1 MLKRF
6 DNYDE
11 LYNSFKWFIPE
22 HYNIASDTIEK
33 FANTERIALK
43 HVLDDGNHE
52 EFSFK
57 YLNQKSNQLANVL
70 DSVSLKDDDRVG
82 IILGQCPETI
92 LSHMACFKS
101 GKISIPLFSLFGDDA
116 LLFRLKDSGA
126 TTVICDNLSLEKILR
141 INEFLPCLK
150 NIISINRLKS
160 DNKIL
165 SFYELIHNAS
175 DEYKNVESK
184 SNDPALIIYTSG
196 TTGDPKGALL
206 PHKVLLGHIP
216 GVEMPH
222 EFLTSN
228 TPVTD
233 CFWTPA
239 DWAWIGG
246 LFDVLMPSL
255 FFGIPVISYRSSKF
269 DPEFTFN
276 LLEKQNIKNTFI
288 PPTALKMMK
297 SFNQN
302 IERKNLKLRT
312 LGSGGEALG
321 EELLKWGKEILN
333 VGINE
338 FYGQTECNL
347 TISNCGLIMK
357 QKLGSIGKPVPGHN
371 VRLVNKEGN
380 FIKKENEEGEIVV
393 KSNSPATF
401 LGYWNNKIETEKKII
416 DGWLHTGDYAT
427 LDEQGYFYFKGRKDD
442 LINSSGYRI
451 GPSEIENTIL
461 SIDEVEMAAVVGVP
475 DDLRG
480 QIIKAVIVPRNK
492 TYIDSQNP
500 ELKDKIKNKVKN
512 KLAAHEYPRIIEFVN
527 ELPLTTTGKIK
538 RNIIREKHLR
548 KINERKI

>member
-11 LYNSFKWFIPE
+11 LYNSFRWSIPE
-22 HYNIASDTIEK
+22 NYNIASDTIDK
-33 FANTERIALK
+33 FSNSERIALK
-43 HVLDDGNHE
+43 HVLDDGNCN
-52 EFSFK
+52 EFTFK
-57 YLNQKSNQLANVL
+57 YLQQKSNQLANVL
-70 DSVSLKDDDRVG
+70 DHLSLKNDDRVG

-126 TTVICDNLSLEKILR
+126 STVICDDLSIEKIKR

-150 NIISINRLKS
+150 NIISINRKKS
-160 DNKIL
+160 DATVL
-165 SFYELIHNAS
+165 SFYELISNAS
-175 DEYKNVESK
+175 DKYKNVESK

-222 EFLTSN
+222 EFLTSSH
-228 TPVTD
+228 PVTD

-246 LFDVLMPSL
+246 LFDVLMPAL
-255 FFGIPVISYRSSKF
+255 YFGIPIISYRSSKF
-269 DPEFTFN
+269 DPEFTFT
-276 LLEKQNIKNTFI
+276 LLEKYEVKNTFI

-302 IERKNLKLRT
+302 LKRKNLKLRT
-312 LGSGGEALG
+312 LGSGGESLG
-321 EELLKWGKEILN
+321 QELLKWGKEIFD

-347 TISNCGLIMK
+347 TVSNCGLIMK

-371 VRLVNKEGN
+371 VELMNKEGG
-380 FIKKENEEGEIVV
+380 FIKDENEEGEIVV
-393 KSNSPATF
+393 NSSSPSTF
-401 LGYWNNKIETEKKII
+401 LGYWNNKSETEKKII

-427 LDEQGYFYFKGRKDD
+427 LDEEGYFYFKGRKDD

-480 QIIKAVIVPRNK
+480 QVVKAVIVPKNK
-492 TYIDSQNP
+492 FYIDSQNL
-500 ELKDKIKNKVKN
+500 ELKDKIKNKVKD
-512 KLAAHEYPRIIEFVN
+512 KLSAHEYPRIIEFVS

-538 RNIIREKHLR
+538 RNIIRENHL
-548 KINERKI
+548 KENK

>member
-11 LYNSFKWFIPE
+11 LYNSFRWSIPE
-22 HYNIASDTIEK
+22 NYNIASDTIDK
-33 FANTERIALK
+33 FSNSERIALK
-43 HVLDDGNHE
+43 HVLDDGNCN
-52 EFSFK
+52 EFTFK
-57 YLNQKSNQLANVL
+57 YLQQKSNQLANVL
-70 DSVSLKDDDRVG
+70 DHLSLKNDDRVG

-126 TTVICDNLSLEKILR
+126 STVICDDLSIEKIKR

-150 NIISINRLKS
+150 NIISINRKKS
-160 DNKIL
+160 DDTVL
-165 SFYELIHNAS
+165 SFYELISNAS
-175 DEYKNVESK
+175 DKYKNVESK

-222 EFLTSN
+222 EFLASSH
-228 TPVTD
+228 PGTD

-246 LFDVLMPSL
+246 LFDVLMPAL
-255 FFGIPVISYRSSKF
+255 YFGIPIISYRSSKF
-269 DPEFTFN
+269 DPEFTFT
-276 LLEKQNIKNTFI
+276 LLEKYEVKNTFI

-302 IERKNLKLRT
+302 LKRKNLKLRT
-312 LGSGGEALG
+312 LGSGGESLG
-321 EELLKWGKEILN
+321 QELLKWGKEIFD

-347 TISNCGLIMK
+347 TVSNCGLIMK

-371 VRLVNKEGN
+371 VELMNKEGG
-380 FIKKENEEGEIVV
+380 FIKDENEEGEIVV
-393 KSNSPATF
+393 NSSSPSTF
-401 LGYWNNKIETEKKII
+401 LGYWNNKSETEKKII

-427 LDEQGYFYFKGRKDD
+427 LDEEGYFYFKGRKDD

-480 QIIKAVIVPRNK
+480 QVVKAVIVPKNK
-492 TYIDSQNP
+492 FYIDSQNL
-500 ELKDKIKNKVKN
+500 ELKDKIKNKVKD
-512 KLAAHEYPRIIEFVN
+512 KLSAHEYPRIIEFVS

-538 RNIIREKHLR
+538 RNIIRENHL
-548 KINERKI
+548 KENK

>member
-11 LYNSFKWFIPE
+11 LYSSFRWSIPE
-22 HYNIASDTIEK
+22 NYNIASDTIDK
-33 FANTERIALK
+33 FSNSERIALK
-43 HVLDDGNHE
+43 HVLDDGNCN
-52 EFSFK
+52 EFTFK
-57 YLNQKSNQLANVL
+57 YLQQKSNQLANVL
-70 DSVSLKDDDRVG
+70 DHLSFKNDDRVG

-126 TTVICDNLSLEKILR
+126 STVICDDLSIEKIKR

-150 NIISINRLKS
+150 NIISINRKKS
-160 DNKIL
+160 DAKVL
-165 SFYELIHNAS
+165 SFYELISNAS
-175 DEYKNVESK
+175 DKYKNVESK

-222 EFLTSN
+222 EFLTSSH
-228 TPVTD
+228 PVTD

-246 LFDVLMPSL
+246 LFDVLMPAL

-269 DPEFTFN
+269 DPEFTFT
-276 LLEKQNIKNTFI
+276 LLEKYEVKNTFI

-302 IERKNLKLRT
+302 FKGKNLKLRT
-312 LGSGGEALG
+312 LGSGGESLG
-321 EELLKWGKEILN
+321 QELLKWGKEIFD

-371 VRLVNKEGN
+371 VRLMNKEGS
-380 FIKKENEEGEIVV
+380 FINDENEEGEIVV
-393 KSNSPATF
+393 NSSSPSTF
-401 LGYWNNKIETEKKII
+401 LGYWNNKSETEKKII

-427 LDEQGYFYFKGRKDD
+427 LDEDGYFYFKGRKDD

-451 GPSEIENTIL
+451 GPGEIENTIL

-480 QIIKAVIVPRNK
+480 QIVKAVIVPKNK
-492 TYIDSQNP
+492 FYINNQNL
-500 ELKDKIKNKVKN
+500 ELKDKIKNKVKD
-512 KLAAHEYPRIIEFVN
+512 KLAAHEYPRIIEFVY

-538 RNIIREKHLR
+538 RNIIRENHL
-548 KINERKI
+548 KENK

>member
-43 HVLDDGNHE
+43 HVLDDGNHK

-312 LGSGGEALG
+312 LGSGGESLG

-393 KSNSPATF
+393 KSTSPTTF
-401 LGYWNNKIETEKKII
+401 LGYWNNDIETEKKII

>member
-11 LYNSFKWFIPE
+11 LYSSFRWSIPE
-22 HYNIASDTIEK
+22 NYNIASDTIDK
-33 FANTERIALK
+33 FSNSERIALK
-43 HVLDDGNHE
+43 HVLDDGNCN
-52 EFSFK
+52 EFTFK
-57 YLNQKSNQLANVL
+57 YLQQKSNQLANVL
-70 DSVSLKDDDRVG
+70 DHLSFKNDDRVG

-126 TTVICDNLSLEKILR
+126 STVICDDLSIEKIKR

-150 NIISINRLKS
+150 NIISINRKKS
-160 DNKIL
+160 DAKVL
-165 SFYELIHNAS
+165 SFYELISNAS
-175 DEYKNVESK
+175 DKYKNVESK

-222 EFLTSN
+222 EFLTSSH
-228 TPVTD
+228 PVTD

-246 LFDVLMPSL
+246 LFDVLMPAL

-269 DPEFTFN
+269 DPEFTFS
-276 LLEKQNIKNTFI
+276 LLEKYEVKNSFI

-302 IERKNLKLRT
+302 FKGKNLKLRT
-312 LGSGGEALG
+312 LGSGGESLG
-321 EELLKWGKEILN
+321 QELLKWGKEIFD

-371 VRLVNKEGN
+371 VRLMNKEGS
-380 FIKKENEEGEIVV
+380 FINDENEEGEIVV
-393 KSNSPATF
+393 NSSSPSTF
-401 LGYWNNKIETEKKII
+401 LGYWNNKSETEKKII

-427 LDEQGYFYFKGRKDD
+427 LDEDGYFYFKGRKDD

-480 QIIKAVIVPRNK
+480 QIVKAVIVPKNK
-492 TYIDSQNP
+492 FYINNQNL
-500 ELKDKIKNKVKN
+500 ELKDKIKNKVKD
-512 KLAAHEYPRIIEFVN
+512 KLAAHEYPRIIEFVY

-538 RNIIREKHLR
+538 RNIIRENHL
-548 KINERKI
+548 KENK

>member
-43 HVLDDGNHE
+43 HVLDDGNHK

-321 EELLKWGKEILN
+321 EELLKWGREILN

-371 VRLVNKEGN
+371 VRLVNKKGN
-380 FIKKENEEGEIVV
+380 FINKENEEGEIVV
-393 KSNSPATF
+393 KSTSPTTF
-401 LGYWNNKIETEKKII
+401 LGYWNNNIETEKKII

-538 RNIIREKHLR
+538 RNIIRENHLR

>member
-11 LYNSFKWFIPE
+11 LYSSFRWSIPE
-22 HYNIASDTIEK
+22 NYNIASDTIDK
-33 FANTERIALK
+33 FSNSERIALK
-43 HVLDDGNHE
+43 HVLDDGNCN
-52 EFSFK
+52 EFTFK
-57 YLNQKSNQLANVL
+57 YLQQISNQLANVL
-70 DSVSLKDDDRVG
+70 DHLSFKNDDRVG

-126 TTVICDNLSLEKILR
+126 STVICDDLSIEKIKR

-150 NIISINRLKS
+150 NIISINRKKS
-160 DNKIL
+160 DAKVL
-165 SFYELIHNAS
+165 SFYELISNAS
-175 DEYKNVESK
+175 DKYKNVESK

-222 EFLTSN
+222 EFLTSSH
-228 TPVTD
+228 PVTD

-246 LFDVLMPSL
+246 LFDVLMPAL

-269 DPEFTFN
+269 DPEFTFT
-276 LLEKQNIKNTFI
+276 LLEKYEVKNTFI

-302 IERKNLKLRT
+302 FKGKNLKLRT
-312 LGSGGEALG
+312 LGSGGESLG
-321 EELLKWGKEILN
+321 QELLKWGKEIFD

-371 VRLVNKEGN
+371 VRLMNKEGS
-380 FIKKENEEGEIVV
+380 FINDENEEGEIVV
-393 KSNSPATF
+393 NSSSPSTF
-401 LGYWNNKIETEKKII
+401 LGYWNNKSETEKKII

-427 LDEQGYFYFKGRKDD
+427 LDEDGYFYFKGRKDD

-480 QIIKAVIVPRNK
+480 QIVKAVIVPKNK
-492 TYIDSQNP
+492 FYINNQNL
-500 ELKDKIKNKVKN
+500 ELKDKIKNKVKD
-512 KLAAHEYPRIIEFVN
+512 KLAAHEYPRIIEFVY

-538 RNIIREKHLR
+538 RNIIRENHL
-548 KINERKI
+548 KENK

>member
-11 LYNSFKWFIPE
+11 LYNSFRWSIPE
-22 HYNIASDTIEK
+22 NYNIASDTIDK
-33 FANTERIALK
+33 FSNSERIALK
-43 HVLDDGNHE
+43 HVLDDGNCN
-52 EFSFK
+52 EFTFK
-57 YLNQKSNQLANVL
+57 YLQQKSNQLANVL
-70 DSVSLKDDDRVG
+70 DHLSLKNDDRVG

-126 TTVICDNLSLEKILR
+126 STVICDDLSIEKIKR

-150 NIISINRLKS
+150 NIISINRKKS
-160 DNKIL
+160 DSKVL
-165 SFYELIHNAS
+165 SFYELISNAS
-175 DEYKNVESK
+175 DKYKNVESK

-196 TTGDPKGALL
+196 TTGEPKGALL

-222 EFLTSN
+222 EFLTS
-228 TPVTD
+228 THPVTD

-246 LFDVLMPSL
+246 LFDVLMPAL

-269 DPEFTFN
+269 DPEFTFT
-276 LLEKQNIKNTFI
+276 LLEKYEVKNSFI

-302 IERKNLKLRT
+302 FKGKNLKLRT
-312 LGSGGEALG
+312 LGSGGESLG
-321 EELLKWGKEILN
+321 QELLKWGKEIFD

-371 VRLVNKEGN
+371 VRLMNKEGS
-380 FIKKENEEGEIVV
+380 FINDENEEGEIVV
-393 KSNSPATF
+393 NSSSPSTF
-401 LGYWNNKIETEKKII
+401 LGYWNNKSETEKKII

-427 LDEQGYFYFKGRKDD
+427 LDEDGYFYFKGRKDD

-480 QIIKAVIVPRNK
+480 QIVKAVIVPKNK
-492 TYIDSQNP
+492 FHINTQNL
-500 ELKDKIKNKVKN
+500 ELKDKIKNKVKD
-512 KLAAHEYPRIIEFVN
+512 KLAAHEYPRIIEFVH

-538 RNIIREKHLR
+538 RNIIRENHL
-548 KINERKI
+548 KENK

>member
-11 LYNSFKWFIPE
+11 LYSSFRWSIPE
-22 HYNIASDTIEK
+22 NYNIASDTIDK
-33 FANTERIALK
+33 FSNSERIALK
-43 HVLDDGNHE
+43 HVLDDGNCN
-52 EFSFK
+52 EFTFK
-57 YLNQKSNQLANVL
+57 YLQQKSNQLANVL
-70 DSVSLKDDDRVG
+70 DHLSFKNDDRVG

-126 TTVICDNLSLEKILR
+126 STVICDDLSIEKIKR

-150 NIISINRLKS
+150 NIISINRKKS
-160 DNKIL
+160 DATVL
-165 SFYELIHNAS
+165 SFYELISNAS
-175 DEYKNVESK
+175 DKYKNVESK

-222 EFLTSN
+222 EFLTSSH
-228 TPVTD
+228 PVTD

-246 LFDVLMPSL
+246 LFDVLMPAL

-269 DPEFTFN
+269 DPEFTFT
-276 LLEKQNIKNTFI
+276 LLEKYEVKNTFI

-302 IERKNLKLRT
+302 FKGKNLKLRT
-312 LGSGGEALG
+312 LGSGGESLG
-321 EELLKWGKEILN
+321 QELLKWGKEIFD

-371 VRLVNKEGN
+371 VRLMNKEGS
-380 FIKKENEEGEIVV
+380 FINDENEEGEIVV
-393 KSNSPATF
+393 NSSSPSTF
-401 LGYWNNKIETEKKII
+401 LGYWNNKSETEKKII

-427 LDEQGYFYFKGRKDD
+427 LDEDGYFYFKGRKDD

-480 QIIKAVIVPRNK
+480 QIVKAVIVPKNK
-492 TYIDSQNP
+492 FYINNQNL
-500 ELKDKIKNKVKN
+500 ELKDKIKNKVKD
-512 KLAAHEYPRIIEFVN
+512 KLAAHEYPRIIEFVY

-538 RNIIREKHLR
+538 RNIIRENHL
-548 KINERKI
+548 KENK

>member
-222 EFLTSN
+222 EFLTSS

-321 EELLKWGKEILN
+321 EELLKWGREILN

-371 VRLVNKEGN
+371 VRLVNKKGN
-380 FIKKENEEGEIVV
+380 FINKENEEGEIVV
-393 KSNSPATF
+393 KSTSPATF
-401 LGYWNNKIETEKKII
+401 LGYWNNNIETEKKII

>member
-11 LYNSFKWFIPE
+11 LYNSFRWSIPE
-22 HYNIASDTIEK
+22 NYNIASDTIDK
-33 FANTERIALK
+33 FSNSERIALK
-43 HVLDDGNHE
+43 HVLDDGNCN
-52 EFSFK
+52 EFTFK
-57 YLNQKSNQLANVL
+57 YLQQKSNQLANVL
-70 DSVSLKDDDRVG
+70 DHLSFKNDDRVG

-126 TTVICDNLSLEKILR
+126 STVICDDLSIEKIKR

-150 NIISINRLKS
+150 NIISINRKKS
-160 DNKIL
+160 DAKVL
-165 SFYELIHNAS
+165 SFYELISNAS
-175 DEYKNVESK
+175 DKYKNVESK

-222 EFLTSN
+222 EFLTSSH
-228 TPVTD
+228 PVTD

-246 LFDVLMPSL
+246 LFDVLMPAL

-269 DPEFTFN
+269 DPEFTFT
-276 LLEKQNIKNTFI
+276 LLEKYEVKNTFI

-302 IERKNLKLRT
+302 FKGKNLKLRT
-312 LGSGGEALG
+312 LGSGGESLG
-321 EELLKWGKEILN
+321 QELLKWGKEIFD

-371 VRLVNKEGN
+371 VRLMNKEGS
-380 FIKKENEEGEIVV
+380 FINDENEEGEIVV
-393 KSNSPATF
+393 NSSSPSTF
-401 LGYWNNKIETEKKII
+401 LGYWNNKSETEKKII

-427 LDEQGYFYFKGRKDD
+427 LDEDGYFYFKGRKDD

-480 QIIKAVIVPRNK
+480 QIVKAVIVPKNK
-492 TYIDSQNP
+492 FYINTQNL
-500 ELKDKIKNKVKN
+500 ELKDKIKNKVKD
-512 KLAAHEYPRIIEFVN
+512 KLAAHEYPRIIEFVY

-538 RNIIREKHLR
+538 RNIIRENHL
-548 KINERKI
+548 KENK

>member
-11 LYNSFKWFIPE
+11 LYSSFRWSIPE
-22 HYNIASDTIEK
+22 NYNIASDTIDK
-33 FANTERIALK
+33 FSNSERIALK
-43 HVLDDGNHE
+43 HVLDDGNCN
-52 EFSFK
+52 EFTFK
-57 YLNQKSNQLANVL
+57 YLQQKSNQLANVL
-70 DSVSLKDDDRVG
+70 DHLSFKNDDRVG

-126 TTVICDNLSLEKILR
+126 STVICDDLSIEKIKR

-150 NIISINRLKS
+150 NIISINRKKS
-160 DNKIL
+160 DATVL
-165 SFYELIHNAS
+165 SFYELISNAS
-175 DEYKNVESK
+175 DKYKNVESK

-222 EFLTSN
+222 EFLTSSH
-228 TPVTD
+228 PVTD

-246 LFDVLMPSL
+246 LFDVLMPAL

-269 DPEFTFN
+269 DPEFTFT
-276 LLEKQNIKNTFI
+276 LLEKYEVKNTFI

-302 IERKNLKLRT
+302 FKGKNLKLRT
-312 LGSGGEALG
+312 LGSGGESLG
-321 EELLKWGKEILN
+321 QELLKWGKEIFD

-371 VRLVNKEGN
+371 VRLMNKEGS
-380 FIKKENEEGEIVV
+380 FINDENEEGEIVV
-393 KSNSPATF
+393 NSSSPSTF
-401 LGYWNNKIETEKKII
+401 LGYWNNKSETEKKII

-427 LDEQGYFYFKGRKDD
+427 LDEDGYFYFKGRKDD

-461 SIDEVEMAAVVGVP
+461 SLDEVEMAAVVGVP

-480 QIIKAVIVPRNK
+480 QIVKAVIVPKNK
-492 TYIDSQNP
+492 FYINNQNL
-500 ELKDKIKNKVKN
+500 ELKDKIKNKVKD
-512 KLAAHEYPRIIEFVN
+512 KLAAHEYPRIIEFVY

-538 RNIIREKHLR
+538 RNIIRENHL
-548 KINERKI
+548 KENK